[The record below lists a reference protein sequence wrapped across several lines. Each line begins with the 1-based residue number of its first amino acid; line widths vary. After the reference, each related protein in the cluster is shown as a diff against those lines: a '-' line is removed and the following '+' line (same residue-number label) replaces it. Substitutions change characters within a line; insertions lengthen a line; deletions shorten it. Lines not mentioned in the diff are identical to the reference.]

1 MPAVSNGE
9 TPTGQS
15 SPMQSIT
22 PPHTLATFI
31 GPASIDG
38 PAHFVPLA
46 GVRARL
52 GFPSPA
58 DDFMDESIDLHRLLV
73 RNPSATFLYRADGWS
88 MLGVGI
94 SDGDI
99 LVVDR
104 SVTPQA
110 GDLVIA
116 VWDGN
121 QPTCKVLKTFEH
133 HLELHSA
140 NPEFP
145 PIVLDQSTEVE
156 VFAVVGVVRQI
167 QRRRGH
173 VRPR

>member
-1 MPAVSNGE
+1 MRAIAAGE
-9 TPTGQS
+9 TRRPQS
-15 SPMQSIT
+15 SAMQSL
-22 PPHTLATFI
+22 PYSHTLAQPI
-31 GPASIDG
+31 GPAMIDG
-38 PAHFVPLA
+38 PAQFVPLA
-46 GVRARL
+46 AARARL

-58 DDFMDESIDLHRLLV
+58 DDFMDEAIDLHRLLV
-73 RNPSATFLYRADGWS
+73 RNPAATFLYRADGWS
-88 MLGVGI
+88 MSGAGV

-116 VWDGN
+116 IWDGN
-121 QPTCKVLKTFEH
+121 QPTCKVLQLFET

-140 NPEFP
+140 NPDFP
-145 PIVLDQSTEVE
+145 PIVLEQPTEVE

-167 QRRRGH
+167 KRRGGH
-173 VRPR
+173 VRAR

>member
-1 MPAVSNGE
+1 
-9 TPTGQS
+9 
-15 SPMQSIT
+15 MQSLPI
-22 PPHTLATFI
+22 PHTIADLI
-31 GPASIDG
+31 GAAAIDG

-46 GVRARL
+46 GARARL

-58 DDFMDESIDLHRLLV
+58 DDFMDEAIDLHRLLV
-73 RNPSATFLYRADGWS
+73 RNPAATFLYRADGWS
-88 MLGVGI
+88 MSGAGV

-116 VWDGN
+116 IWDGN
-121 QPTCKVLKTFEH
+121 QPSCKVLQLFESH
-133 HLELHSA
+133 MELHSA
-140 NPEFP
+140 NPDFP
-145 PIVLDQSTEVE
+145 PIVLEEPTEVE

-167 QRRRGH
+167 KRRSGY
-173 VRPR
+173 VRAR

>member
-1 MPAVSNGE
+1 
-9 TPTGQS
+9 
-15 SPMQSIT
+15 MQSII
-22 PPHTLATFI
+22 PSHTLATLI
-31 GPASIDG
+31 APAMIDG
-38 PAHFVPLA
+38 PVHFVPLA
-46 GVRARL
+46 GARVRL

-58 DDFMDESIDLHRLLV
+58 DDFMDEAIDLHRLLV

-88 MLGVGI
+88 MLGIGI

-104 SVTPQA
+104 SVTPQS

-121 QPTCKVLKTFEH
+121 QPSCKVLKTFEH

-140 NPEFP
+140 NPDFP
-145 PIVLDQSTEVE
+145 PIVLEGSTEVE
-156 VFAVVGVVRQI
+156 VFAVVGVVRQV

>member
-1 MPAVSNGE
+1 
-9 TPTGQS
+9 
-15 SPMQSIT
+15 MQSL
-22 PPHTLATFI
+22 PYLHTLALPI
-31 GPASIDG
+31 GAALIDG
-38 PAHFVPLA
+38 PAQFVPLA
-46 GVRARL
+46 AARARL

-58 DDFMDESIDLHRLLV
+58 DDFMDEAIDLHRLLV
-73 RNPSATFLYRADGWS
+73 RNPAATFLYRADGWS
-88 MLGVGI
+88 MSGAGV

-121 QPTCKVLKTFEH
+121 QPTCKVLQLFENH
-133 HLELHSA
+133 MELHSA
-140 NPEFP
+140 NPDFP
-145 PIVLDQSTEVE
+145 PIVLEQPTEVE

-167 QRRRGH
+167 KRRSAH
-173 VRPR
+173 VRAR

>member
-1 MPAVSNGE
+1 
-9 TPTGQS
+9 
-15 SPMQSIT
+15 MQPLPI
-22 PPHTLATFI
+22 PHTIATLI
-31 GPASIDG
+31 GAAAIDG

-46 GVRARL
+46 GARARL

-58 DDFMDESIDLHRLLV
+58 DDFMDEEVDLHRLLV
-73 RNPSATFLYRADGWS
+73 RNPAATFLYRADGWS

-104 SVTPQA
+104 SVQPLP

-116 VWDGN
+116 IWDGN
-121 QPTCKVLKTFEH
+121 QPTCKVLQVFEH

-140 NPEFP
+140 NSEFP
-145 PIVLDQSTEVE
+145 PIVLEQGTEVE
-156 VFAVVGVVRQI
+156 VFAVVGVARQI
-167 QRRRGH
+167 QRRR
-173 VRPR
+173 RNARAR

>member
-1 MPAVSNGE
+1 
-9 TPTGQS
+9 
-15 SPMQSIT
+15 MQSLT
-22 PPHTLATFI
+22 PAHTLAAFI
-31 GPASIDG
+31 GPASINV

-52 GFPSPA
+52 GFASPA

-104 SVTPQA
+104 SVTPQT

-116 VWDGN
+116 VWDGS
-121 QPTCKVLKTFEH
+121 QPACKVLKTFEH

-145 PIVLDQSTEVE
+145 PIVLDQGTEVE
-156 VFAVVGVVRQI
+156 VLAVVGVVRQI

>member
-1 MPAVSNGE
+1 
-9 TPTGQS
+9 
-15 SPMQSIT
+15 MQSIT
-22 PPHTLATFI
+22 PPPTLATFI

-58 DDFMDESIDLHRLLV
+58 DDFMDESVDLHRLLV

-99 LVVDR
+99 LVIDR
-104 SVTPQA
+104 SVTPQG

-145 PIVLDQSTEVE
+145 PIVLDQGTEVE